1 MVRARSEQKIGS
13 EKFGR
18 ESNGKGFAIIKNGEV
33 FAMPDMRCQAC
44 HAEMLGVRH
53 RGDCKE
59 TSRRQK
65 AIQRLSDAGTE
76 TERLLRRYQK
86 LVIGGSPVYKEISV
100 AIAELRRAM
109 KTFAKVSV
117 KNERY

>member
-1 MVRARSEQKIGS
+1 MVRGRSEQKIGS
-13 EKFGR
+13 EKVGR
-18 ESNGKGFAIIKNGEV
+18 ESNGKSFAIIKNGEV
-33 FAMPDMRCQAC
+33 FAMPDMWCQAC

-59 TSRRQK
+59 ASRRQK
-65 AIQRLSDAGTE
+65 AIQRLEDAGVE

-100 AIAELRRAM
+100 AIAELRRAIN
-109 KTFAKVSV
+109 TFAKVSV
-117 KNERY
+117 TNERY

>member
-1 MVRARSEQKIGS
+1 MVRGRHEQKDRSEKV
-13 EKFGR
+13 GR
-18 ESNGKGFAIIKNGEV
+18 ESNGKSFAIIKNGEV
-33 FAMPDMRCQAC
+33 FAMPDMWCQAC

-65 AIQRLSDAGTE
+65 AIQRLSDAGIE
-76 TERLLRRYQK
+76 TERLLRKYQK

-100 AIAELRRAM
+100 AIAEL
-109 KTFAKVSV
+109 KKKIKKLETECIF
-117 KNERY
+117 

>member
-1 MVRARSEQKIGS
+1 MVRGRSEQKIGS
-13 EKFGR
+13 EKVGR
-18 ESNGKGFAIIKNGEV
+18 ESNGKSFAIIKNGEV
-33 FAMPDMRCQAC
+33 FAMPDMWCQAC

-65 AIQRLSDAGTE
+65 AIQRLENAGVE

-100 AIAELRRAM
+100 AIAELRRAI
-109 KTFAKVSV
+109 KAFA
-117 KNERY
+117 

>member
-1 MVRARSEQKIGS
+1 MVRGRSEQKIGS
-13 EKFGR
+13 EKVGR
-18 ESNGKGFAIIKNGEV
+18 ESNGKSFAIIKNGEV
-33 FAMPDMRCQAC
+33 FAMPDMWCQAC
-44 HAEMLGVRH
+44 YAEMLGVRH

-65 AIQRLSDAGTE
+65 AIQRLEDAGVE

-109 KTFAKVSV
+109 NGFA
-117 KNERY
+117 